1 MRRLFFSVGGAL
13 ALSILMVGTALGAHC
28 RNESKAAGAGQHVSV
43 IIDASTGAPTFT
55 GTNAHGMLRGGF
67 ADIWLDVNGDGT
79 GDQLLCDD
87 VFLVSNHSPSGPA
100 AGQDEG
106 GLAALPPIIR
116 GADPG
121 GDGAGL
127 TSC

>member
-1 MRRLFFSVGGAL
+1 
-13 ALSILMVGTALGAHC
+13 
-28 RNESKAAGAGQHVSV
+28 
-43 IIDASTGAPTFT
+43 
-55 GTNAHGMLRGGF
+55 MLRGGF
-67 ADIWLDVNGDGT
+67 ADLWLDTDSDGVGDV
-79 GDQLLCDD
+79 QLCDD
-87 VFLVSNHSPSGPA
+87 VFLVSNHSPHGPA

-116 GADPG
+116 GANPG